1 MFHFSKLPEELQII
15 AKNELNEVPERTEED
30 ISYIRKWLLKQP
42 HINARTDDHTILT
55 YLRGCKFSLEQTKR
69 KLELYYTI
77 KTAFPSVFKNR
88 DPLLPKIQFIFKR
101 GFAAVLP
108 QVLNGSLSI
117 LCRVEHLTPEIMSPI
132 DFIKLSTIIT
142 TVTLQE
148 CVSGTVVGR
157 IILLDLKNMSPKFF
171 TLITPTLIKQYLTC
185 HLNAYPLRIKR
196 VHLLNVPAV
205 MVSVMNVLKMLSPKK
220 LKTRITYDMCGRE
233 NTILQY
239 LPLSVLPTEYG
250 GTAGPFA
257 DMCEQ
262 FYVKIKSYRQ
272 WLIEED
278 QYGCDESK
286 RPATSKVD
294 IDLFSIDGSFRKLN
308 VD

>member
-88 DPLLPKIQFIFKR
+88 DPLMLPKIQFIFKR

-108 QVLNGSLSI
+108 QVLNGPLSI

-148 CVSGTVVGR
+148 CVS
-157 IILLDLKNMSPKFF
+157 
-171 TLITPTLIKQYLTC
+171 
-185 HLNAYPLRIKR
+185 
-196 VHLLNVPAV
+196 AV